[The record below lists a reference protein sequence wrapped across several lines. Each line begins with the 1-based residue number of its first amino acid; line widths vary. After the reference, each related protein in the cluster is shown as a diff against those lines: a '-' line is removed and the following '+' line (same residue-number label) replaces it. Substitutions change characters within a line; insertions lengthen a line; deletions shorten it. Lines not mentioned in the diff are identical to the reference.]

1 MTNHHQLMMSHQHS
15 AVSPP
20 FQSYI
25 LSPSRMHRLL
35 FFVFF
40 LQMDAMIESGQVL
53 RFRSLIF
60 EDPDTV
66 ALAVQSVL
74 PELHKSVADLREDV
88 LRVEKELEPFEETKK
103 VVNSSANLKARLMT
117 WGALG
122 IMVLQLAAFVRLT
135 YFELSWDVMEP
146 TAYFA
151 QILTSVILA
160 GYFMLVGRE
169 AGYESMYDALHA
181 RYTRKGLAAKA
192 FDEAQYQRLQNL
204 LINKRQSLN
213 LARKL
218 GRL

>member
-1 MTNHHQLMMSHQHS
+1 
-15 AVSPP
+15 
-20 FQSYI
+20 
-25 LSPSRMHRLL
+25 
-35 FFVFF
+35 
-40 LQMDAMIESGQVL
+40 
-53 RFRSLIF
+53 
-60 EDPDTV
+60 
-66 ALAVQSVL
+66 
-74 PELHKSVADLREDV
+74 
-88 LRVEKELEPFEETKK
+88 
-103 VVNSSANLKARLMT
+103 LMT